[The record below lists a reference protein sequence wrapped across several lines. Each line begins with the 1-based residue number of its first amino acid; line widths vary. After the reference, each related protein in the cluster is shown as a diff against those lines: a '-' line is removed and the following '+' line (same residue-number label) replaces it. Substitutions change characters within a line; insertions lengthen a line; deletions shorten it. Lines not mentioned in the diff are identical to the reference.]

1 MENWEKYTHFGS
13 KHNTHVLKLPL
24 RLLLL
29 FHPSSIA
36 KGKSWQQVP
45 QEVDVPLLRKAV
57 RARGWPSSQA
67 ECAICFPVLDLA
79 YNFLLKQ
86 LVAKLTNASICREPV
101 WLLRTKGCSHQILL
115 RGHERLP
122 LNLQHFWVAEIP
134 YSGKPTP
141 LSSRT
146 HTGLCL
152 LRAHTGSSYSCKTL
166 HTHHRKWR
174 SLKING
180 ESRS

>member
-1 MENWEKYTHFGS
+1 MH
-13 KHNTHVLKLPL
+13 
-24 RLLLL
+24 
-29 FHPSSIA
+29 
-36 KGKSWQQVP
+36 
-45 QEVDVPLLRKAV
+45 LLRRAV
-57 RARGWPSSQA
+57 CARGWPSSQA

-86 LVAKLTNASICREPV
+86 LVAKLTNASICTESVR
-101 WLLRTKGCSHQILL
+101 LRCEKGCSHQILS

-122 LNLQHFWVAEIP
+122 LNLQCSWVAEIP
-134 YSGKPTP
+134 YSGKPTQ

-146 HTGLCL
+146 HTGLRL
-152 LRAHTGSSYSCKTL
+152 LHVQTGSSYSCKTF
-166 HTHHRKWR
+166 RQCKWG